1 MNLDTLKDNWN
12 AYMAAYGAMAED
24 ERARLLEQC
33 VSEEV
38 VFTNPAGDGKSR
50 AGLSTH
56 ISGFQKGNPGAYFK
70 TDKLYPQQDKLL
82 AVWSMYKPDGTK
94 VATGYNF
101 VRPDKDGRFSYLAG
115 FF

>member
-12 AYMAAYGAMAED
+12 AYMAAYGTQAED

-33 VSEEV
+33 VSDDV

-50 AGLSTH
+50 ANLSAH
-56 ISGFQKGNPGAYFK
+56 IAGFQKGNPGAYFT
-70 TDKLYPQQDKLL
+70 TDKIYPQKDKLL
-82 AVWSMYKPDGTK
+82 AAWSMHKPDGTR

-101 VRPDKDGRFSYLAG
+101 VRPDEDGRFSYLAG